1 MTTPFHNMPLT
12 TQPFASL
19 PEMNTLRQRLMTNVA
34 FPERVGSVA
43 GGAAL
48 LLYGA
53 SRRSLGG
60 LLLSVIGGA
69 MIRRGYTGHCDL
81 YQKLGV
87 NSSQLQVESGVPG
100 DKGIKVVKTV
110 TVSRA
115 PDVVYRVWRKL
126 ENLPRF
132 MPHIEH
138 VREMDKR
145 RSHWKVK
152 GPVGSTVEWNAEIIT
167 DHPGKMLAWQ
177 SLPGAE
183 VQNAG
188 SVWFEAAGEGR
199 TEVKV
204 SLQYLPPAG
213 VLGALVAK
221 MFGEDPEKQLTE
233 DLGRFKELV
242 ESGEAHP

>member
-1 MTTPFHNMPLT
+1 MPLT

-19 PEMNTLRQRLMTNVA
+19 PEMNTLRERLMTNVA
-34 FPERVGSVA
+34 FPERIGSVA

-48 LLYGA
+48 ALYGA

-60 LLLSVIGGA
+60 LFLMLLGGA
-69 MIRRGYTGHCDL
+69 LVRRGYTGHCDL
-81 YQKLGV
+81 YEKLGV
-87 NSSQLQVESGVPG
+87 NSSQLQRESGVPG

-110 TVSRA
+110 TVSRN
-115 PDVVYRVWRKL
+115 PDQVYRVWRKL

-138 VREMDKR
+138 VREMDKT

-152 GPVGSTVEWNAEIIT
+152 GPAGSTVEWNAEIIT
-167 DHPGKMLAWQ
+167 DHPGRTIAWQ

-188 SVWFEAAGEGR
+188 SVWFESLGNGR

-204 SLQYLPPAG
+204 ALQYLPPAG
-213 VLGALVAK
+213 ILGAAVAK

-242 ESGEAHP
+242 ESGQATA